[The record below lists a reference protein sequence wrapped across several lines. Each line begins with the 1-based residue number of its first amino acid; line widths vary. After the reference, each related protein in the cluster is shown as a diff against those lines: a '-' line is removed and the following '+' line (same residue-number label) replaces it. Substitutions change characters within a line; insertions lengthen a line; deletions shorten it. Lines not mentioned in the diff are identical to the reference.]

1 MSSTAAASP
10 DAVFSDHGDS
20 GSVIV
25 DDQGFVVALLFA
37 GAGSNTV
44 GNPIATVLQE
54 LNVSMCTGEPE
65 GHH

>member
-1 MSSTAAASP
+1 M
-10 DAVFSDHGDS
+10 VDS

-25 DDQGFVVALLFA
+25 DDQGLVVALLFA

-54 LNVSMCTGEPE
+54 LNVSMCTGGPE